1 MLNKRLVYEAL
12 KRSITFNPDKKMQ
25 SGDPSA
31 GQDTLISLLMHDIF
45 GAEILKTHTK
55 KDWHFYNRI
64 DGEVVDFTSTK
75 ANKPVDDQQFENIP
89 STPDETSDYVDQ
101 NDYST
106 FLMTFVRAFEET
118 IGLDKYTPG
127 YSI

>member
-1 MLNKRLVYEAL
+1 MFVYEAL
-12 KRSITFNPDKKMQ
+12 KRSLTLNPDIKTQ
-25 SGDPSA
+25 SGDPSI

-64 DGEVVDFTSTK
+64 DGEVVDFTIKKVKKSPD
-75 ANKPVDDQQFENIP
+75 NPRFENIP
-89 STPDETSDYVDQ
+89 STPAETSDYVDQ

-106 FLMTFVRAFEET
+106 FLMSFVRAFEET
-118 IGLDKYTPG
+118 IGLDKYNPG

>member
-1 MLNKRLVYEAL
+1 MLNKMFVYEAL
-12 KRSITFNPDKKMQ
+12 KRSLNFNSDKKMP
-25 SGDPSA
+25 SGDPST

-64 DGEVVDFTSTK
+64 DGEVVDFTIKK
-75 ANKPVDDQQFENIP
+75 AKKSVDDARFENIP
-89 STPDETSDYVDQ
+89 STPAETSDYVDQ

-106 FLMTFVRAFEET
+106 FLMSFVRAFEET
-118 IGLDKYTPG
+118 IGLDKYKLG
-127 YSI
+127 YSN

>member
-1 MLNKRLVYEAL
+1 MFVYEAL
-12 KRSITFNPDKKMQ
+12 KKSLTINPDKKMH
-25 SGDPSA
+25 SGISSK
-31 GQDTLISLLMHDIF
+31 GEDTSISLLIHDIF

-64 DGEVVDFTSTK
+64 DGEVIDFTLTEAKKSV
-75 ANKPVDDQQFENIP
+75 AKPGFENIP

-106 FLMTFVRAFEET
+106 FLMSFVRAFEET
-118 IGLDKYTPG
+118 IGLDRYNPG
-127 YSI
+127 FSI

>member
-64 DGEVVDFTSTK
+64 DGEVVDFTATK